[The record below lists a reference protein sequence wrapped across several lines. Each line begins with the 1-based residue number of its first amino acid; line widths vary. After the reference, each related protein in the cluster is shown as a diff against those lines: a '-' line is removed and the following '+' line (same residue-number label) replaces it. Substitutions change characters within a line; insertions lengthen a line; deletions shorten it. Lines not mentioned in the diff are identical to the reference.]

1 MMTIGELMADL
12 ILRIVLGALVVLVA
26 LGIGLWLRLL
36 AVRRLKKTVLDNW
49 LIQTI
54 GVLIVVPTFILGVA
68 ALLLILSKS
77 GDLIGTVWSAITAG
91 VQGKDIAD
99 TVRSLVGHT
108 IGTLLIVVLG
118 IGIARTIMRLT
129 IGRLGEQRLDI
140 NLRTLIGRIIYAII
154 VIILVFWILSLW
166 QVSFDVPVTVI
177 GAISVAITFAV
188 QDILKDLVAGLYI
201 LLERPF
207 HIGDQITTAT
217 YTGVVENVELRAT
230 RIRLATGEE
239 LTLPN
244 TMVFGGI
251 VINNTRFDERRAS
264 IRLTMREEEFS
275 KEETPDQILKTVREI
290 ENVLVKPEPA
300 IYVSR
305 YSGTFDSATGA
316 TVSNNIQM
324 VVLTARFWIATGHYS
339 TVTEVMSALHHAL
352 PNVDLLVE
360 DAGGNV

>member
-1 MMTIGELMADL
+1 MTNGELMADL
-12 ILRIVLGALVVLVA
+12 LWRVVLGALVVLVA
-26 LGIGLWLRLL
+26 LGIGLWLRHL

-54 GVLIVVPTFILGVA
+54 GVLIVIPTLILGVA

-77 GDLIGTVWSAITAG
+77 ADLIGTVWSAITAG
-91 VQGKDIAD
+91 LQGKDIANG
-99 TVRSLVGHT
+99 VRDLAGRVIIT
-108 IGTLLIVVLG
+108 ALIVVLG
-118 IGIARTIMRLT
+118 IGTARTIMRLT

-140 NLRTLIGRIIYAII
+140 NLRTLIGRIIYSLV

-177 GAISVAITFAV
+177 GAISLAVTFAV

-217 YTGVVENVELRAT
+217 YTGMVENVELRAT

-244 TMVFGGI
+244 ALIFGGI
-251 VINNTRFDERRAS
+251 VINNTRFNERRAS
-264 IRLTMREEEFS
+264 IRLTMREEEFN
-275 KEETPDQILKTVREI
+275 KEETPTQILKAVREI
-290 ENVLVKPEPA
+290 ENVLVKPEPSV
-300 IYVSR
+300 YLSR
-305 YSGTFDSATGA
+305 YSSTFDSTTGA
-316 TVSNNIQM
+316 TASNNITLA
-324 VVLTARFWIATGHYS
+324 VLSIRFWIATGHYS
-339 TVTEVMSALHHAL
+339 TVTEVMSALHHAM